1 MPITLNLQLPQ
12 KEFYVFKND
21 LENIKSIAD
30 FIIPGDDFHWNYYDE
45 LYKNNNYLFELS
57 WEFHDLITNESV
69 ELKQFYGEEDIEKF
83 PFNFYYEKSNP
94 EDRRVFLS
102 SWENTINPYLLND
115 FLHKI
120 VQSDLYNDLNQETQN
135 QITKTIKL
143 TEIAM
148 KYAVRIGITIDPD

>member
-1 MPITLNLQLPQ
+1 MPVTLNLQLPQ

-21 LENIKSIAD
+21 LEDIKSIAD
-30 FIIPGDDFHWNYYDE
+30 FIIPGDDFYWNNNDE

-69 ELKQFYGEEDIEKF
+69 ELKQLYGEKDIEKF
-83 PFNFYYEKSNP
+83 PFNFYYQKSNP

-115 FLHKI
+115 FLNKI
-120 VQSDLYNDLNQETQN
+120 VQSDFYSNLKEETQN

-148 KYAVRIGITIDPD
+148 KYSVRIGITIDPD